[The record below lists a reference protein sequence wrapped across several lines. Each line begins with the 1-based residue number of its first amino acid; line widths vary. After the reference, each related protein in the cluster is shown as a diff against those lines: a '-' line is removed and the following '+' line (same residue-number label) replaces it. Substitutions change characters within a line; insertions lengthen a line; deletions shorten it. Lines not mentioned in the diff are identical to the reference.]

1 MRLLGRP
8 PAGAGGGGGE
18 RARSGTAA
26 RRRGRRREAPED
38 EGADASI
45 SDGIDDGVG
54 NRPNKR
60 GGSEG
65 EGRRGRRAGPK
76 TKGKRER
83 LSSALR
89 LLGANVRCD
98 WGHLELA
105 SKQLAAAGGGAE
117 PEESRGRGEQTAGPS
132 RRRQKGPSRKSF
144 FPGSLLVEGLY
155 NRIGGAIAHFGDD
168 ETKRDAR
175 GNAPGRTNGGLPSIT
190 FWAKKRRGEGSGML
204 IRSQGRRRGARRA
217 GEGPRWSARGQDGWR
232 GAKRGD

>member
-8 PAGAGGGGGE
+8 PAGAGGGGGG

-38 EGADASI
+38 EGADAS
-45 SDGIDDGVG
+45 DV
-54 NRPNKR
+54 
-60 GGSEG
+60 
-65 EGRRGRRAGPK
+65 
-76 TKGKRER
+76 
-83 LSSALR
+83 
-89 LLGANVRCD
+89 
-98 WGHLELA
+98 LA
-105 SKQLAAAGGGAE
+105 LAAAGGGAE

-204 IRSQGRRRGARRA
+204 MRSQGRRRGARRA